1 MLFCHI
7 IKLSRLSAFC
17 KLHALLKGLS
27 SFFERCSAPLRQT
40 DLCLS
45 RCQHEFV
52 ASVRSSACLLIGWPK
67 VACLVIGWPKR
78 CPYSRTWGPF
88 PWRPHAQLPQSWP
101 PLHFS
106 PLLRAT
112 ATDCFVIFSM
122 HKALNSPGFSST
134 WRHGRAPRGRVHVL
148 DIGRA
153 RRFARLVIVS
163 HRITYCRLPLL
174 YSTPCHPRTV
184 LHFPQ

>member
-1 MLFCHI
+1 MCYGTRLEKLYKVTISKVVFFFLLHHTPHFPTI
-7 IKLSRLSAFC
+7 ILLSTGITLV
-17 KLHALLKGLS
+17 
-27 SFFERCSAPLRQT
+27 FERCSAPLRQT

-88 PWRPHAQLPQSWP
+88 PWRPHAQLPQSWS

-106 PLLRAT
+106 PPSYSHGLFRY
-112 ATDCFVIFSM
+112 F
-122 HKALNSPGFSST
+122 LN
-134 WRHGRAPRGRVHVL
+134 A
-148 DIGRA
+148 
-153 RRFARLVIVS
+153 
-163 HRITYCRLPLL
+163 
-174 YSTPCHPRTV
+174 
-184 LHFPQ
+184 